1 MIVPTDP
8 RSVHVTA
15 PRVEA
20 RAYQAP
26 NRTVL
31 LLLDGPYLVAEF
43 TSAAALVRALG
54 DSLADLAVP
63 A

>member
-1 MIVPTDP
+1 
-8 RSVHVTA
+8 
-15 PRVEA
+15 
-20 RAYQAP
+20 
-26 NRTVL
+26 VL